1 MAFEESPKRRGIM
14 KKIIVLIIFG
24 LLITGCSSEF
34 YKHDSLYNDWDH
46 AKFSWWDYK
55 NPTADHAAMSE
66 GRGWWGEEI
75 PYIPAE

>member
-1 MAFEESPKRRGIM
+1 M
-14 KKIIVLIIFG
+14 KKIMVLIIFG

-75 PYIPAE
+75 PYIPAQ

>member
-1 MAFEESPKRRGIM
+1 M
-14 KKIIVLIIFG
+14 KKIIVFAILG
-24 LLITGCSSEF
+24 LLIIGCSSEF

-55 NPTADHAAMSE
+55 NPSAEHAAMSE

-75 PYIPAE
+75 PYIPAQ